1 MQFRF
6 AKIPKALIN
15 NQIYILKR
23 PLVCVCSQFDFKWPL
38 NQIKTLK
45 FAAMEFLNFFHKFF
59 LSILGLLLLVSCG
72 KSVNDNRDH
81 LVFRYNEHGNIPT
94 LDPAF
99 ARNMQIIWPTNQL
112 YNGLVQLD
120 DSLNI
125 LPDIAKNWVINDS
138 TNTYTFYLRNDVYFH
153 KNKVFKDHQDSTRV
167 VTAKDFVYSFNRLTD
182 EKVASPGSWIMS
194 NIADYEALNDTTFTI
209 RLNKPFPAFLGLLSM
224 RYCSVV
230 PQEAVEYYGNDFR
243 RNPVGTG
250 PFQFQIWE
258 ENVKLVLRKNPL
270 YFEKDKDGNSLPYLE
285 AVAITFLPDKQ
296 SEFLQFAQGK
306 LDFISGLDNSYKDE
320 ILTSNGDLQ
329 LKYQEDFK
337 LITGPFLNTEYLGI
351 YLPTPRSEIQSKAL
365 RQAINYGFDR
375 NQMVRYLRNG
385 MGIPAVHGFI
395 PKGLPGY
402 SEIEG
407 YSYNPEKARELL
419 EIYKQETGNHQPRV
433 TIGTSGNYLD
443 IVEFIQRELEKIGIA
458 VTIDVMPPSTL
469 RQMRS
474 SGEID
479 IFRASWIADYPDAE
493 NYLSLFYSPN
503 FSPNGPNYVH
513 FKNEVYDSLYEKT
526 LMLSDIDERK
536 IHYTKM
542 DSIIVSEAP
551 VIPLFYDMAVRFVNK
566 KVHGLGINPQNFLV
580 LKYVRKDP

>member
-1 MQFRF
+1 MNFTTQNLLPSTQHPASR
-6 AKIPKALIN
+6 
-15 NQIYILKR
+15 IYLWVFGIIAFSLFS
-23 PLVCVCSQFDFKWPL
+23 CS
-38 NQIKTLK
+38 NKT
-45 FAAMEFLNFFHKFF
+45 N
-59 LSILGLLLLVSCG
+59 
-72 KSVNDNRDH
+72 NDNNH

-99 ARNMQIIWPTNQL
+99 ARNPQAIWPDNQL

-125 LPDIAKNWVINDS
+125 KPDIAKSWMINDS
-138 TNTYTFYLRNDVYFH
+138 TFTYTFYLRDDVYFH
-153 KNKVFKDHQDSTRV
+153 KNKAFANSQKDSTRRV
-167 VTAKDFVYSFNRLTD
+167 LASDFVYSFNRLTD
-182 EKVASPGSWIMS
+182 NKVASPGSWVMNYVGS
-194 NIADYEALNDTTFTI
+194 YTAENDTTLVI
-209 RLNKPFPAFLGLLSM
+209 QLKQPFPAFLGLLSM

-230 PQEAVEYYGNDFR
+230 PKEAIEYYGNDFR

-250 PFQFQIWE
+250 PFQFQMWE

-270 YFEKDKDGNSLPYLE
+270 YFEKDTDGNSLPYLE

-320 ILTSNGDLQ
+320 ILTTDGKLQ
-329 LKYQEDFK
+329 AKYQEDFK
-337 LITGPFLNTEYLGI
+337 LVTGPFLNTEYLGI
-351 YLPTPRSEIQSKAL
+351 YLPTPKSEIQNKEF

-375 NQMVRYLRNG
+375 HQMVKYLRNG

-395 PKGLPGY
+395 PKGLSGH

-407 YSYNPEKARELL
+407 YTYNPEKARQLIET
-419 EIYKQETGNHQPRV
+419 YKRASGNSQPQI

-443 IVEFIQRELEKIGIA
+443 IVEFIQRELEKLGIA

-503 FSPNGPNYVH
+503 FAPNGPNYVH
-513 FKNEVYDSLYEKT
+513 FKNEVYDSLYTKALT
-526 LMLSDIDERK
+526 RSAIDERK
-536 IHYTKM
+536 GLYTKM
-542 DSIIVSEAP
+542 DSIIVAEAP

-566 KVHGLGINPQNFLV
+566 KVDGLGINPQNF
-580 LKYVRKDP
+580 